1 MLLRIGLVAVYI
13 LHVVLHA
20 LVFGKGYFRDKYW
33 ESIFAILAAV
43 QAVVLV
49 WSSIAHARHSNDD
62 QACDILRISETVRPY
77 LLISQM
83 ATLRRVFTNVLRT
96 MYSTK
101 EVSTNVQSLCVHYTA
116 SRCAHADDHC
126 SIILR
131 QMQQRLALVLCC
143 ICANQLITQSNCSV
157 TLNDRYIMLYLQ

>member
-13 LHVVLHA
+13 LHVILHA

-43 QAVVLV
+43 QAIVLV
-49 WSSIAHARHSNDD
+49 WSSIVHARHSNDD
-62 QACDILRISETVRPY
+62 QACDILRISETARPY

-101 EVSTNVQSLCVHYTA
+101 EVSTTVSYVFFA
-116 SRCAHADDHC
+116 
-126 SIILR
+126 
-131 QMQQRLALVLCC
+131 VL
-143 ICANQLITQSNCSV
+143 
-157 TLNDRYIMLYLQ
+157 Y